1 MVVVCNA
8 LRDVFVHIFF
18 GAISLPQIPKNGIST
33 LGGQG
38 MTAFFIFLSETS
50 SSSLV
55 SPDLVRATNLC
66 F

>member
-8 LRDVFVHIFF
+8 LRDVFVRIFF

-33 LGGQG
+33 LGG